1 MALTSYA
8 DVSYYRDQYGGT
20 LADEEAEKAI
30 FTASRHID
38 SMTFNRIAGKGF
50 DNLTEFQKE
59 MIRYAA
65 CKQADFEKETE
76 SLLNSILS
84 SYILNGVSMGI
95 DPDGWNVTVRNG
107 VVMQSDT
114 YSVLEQTGLC
124 CRRLGAV

>member
-8 DVSYYRDQYGGT
+8 DVSYYRNQYDGT
-20 LADEEAEKAI
+20 LDDEEVQKAI

-38 SMTFNRIAGKGF
+38 SMTFNRIVGKGF

-65 CKQADFEKETE
+65 CKQADFEKENE
-76 SLLNSILS
+76 SLINSILS
-84 SYILNGVSMGI
+84 SYSLNGVSMGI

>member
-65 CKQADFEKETE
+65 CKQADFEKENE
-76 SLLNSILS
+76 SLINSILS
-84 SYILNGVSMGI
+84 SYSLNGVSMGI